1 MLIVQEFIKQMKM
14 QKHLVI
20 LLILHQQLKEIIIIL
35 EWDKHADDD
44 VDLWVEDPDGRRVSF
59 RNSTVGVMHLDKDDL
74 GTRNDTIYFP
84 DGTKQIIFLNREVV
98 TLRGWKAGEYI
109 INVHMYRKVGTKPTN
124 INVQMIK
131 INPYSILLDE
141 HTVMATSGEEKTMK
155 RVTINKDGIITS
167 TNTLEKKFINTP
179 LPYQRPE
186 R

>member
-1 MLIVQEFIKQMKM
+1 
-14 QKHLVI
+14 
-20 LLILHQQLKEIIIIL
+20 
-35 EWDKHADDD
+35 
-44 VDLWVEDPDGRRVSF
+44 
-59 RNSTVGVMHLDKDDL
+59 
-74 GTRNDTIYFP
+74 
-84 DGTKQIIFLNREVV
+84 
-98 TLRGWKAGEYI
+98 
-109 INVHMYRKVGTKPTN
+109 MYRKVGTKPTN